1 MIYFLIFGINLSCVK
16 IYRMNET
23 IKTLIVDDDDSS
35 IKILNSFCAK
45 IPEVEVIGEFK
56 NPLKAVEYLD
66 KNDVDLIFL
75 DIHMPEIN
83 GIELIEI
90 STKLPNIIITT
101 SDENFALVAFEY
113 DVEDYLL
120 KPITFPRFLKSINKI
135 KKKINASHSGGKQA
149 PKEIFINVNR
159 KLKRVI
165 INEINIIEAKGDYVL
180 IRTEDENLIVHS
192 TMKKMED
199 TLPSDKFVKVHRS
212 YIINTAKIKDIEDN
226 SVLIETYVIP
236 ISRSKKDELFKK
248 LNKL

>member
-1 MIYFLIFGINLSCVK
+1 MS
-16 IYRMNET
+16 EA
-23 IKTLIVDDDDSS
+23 IKTLIIDDDDSS
-35 IKILNSFCAK
+35 IKILKSFCSK
-45 IPEVEVIGEFK
+45 IPEIELIGEFK
-56 NPLKAVEYLD
+56 NPLEAVKFLD
-66 KNDVDLIFL
+66 NNDVDLIFL

-120 KPITFPRFLKSINKI
+120 KPITFPRFLKSINKV
-135 KKKINASHSGGKQA
+135 KKKINSTSKGGKVE

-165 INEINIIEAKGDYVL
+165 IDEINIIEAKGDYVL
-180 IRTEDENLIVHS
+180 IRTNDENLIVHS

-199 TLPSDKFVKVHRS
+199 TLPSDKFAKIHRS
-212 YIINTAKIKDIEDN
+212 YIINTKKIKDIEDN
-226 SVLIETYVIP
+226 SVLIEGYVIP
-236 ISRSKKDELFKK
+236 ISRSKKDELFNK

>member
-1 MIYFLIFGINLSCVK
+1 MDSL
-16 IYRMNET
+16 
-23 IKTLIVDDDDSS
+23 IKTLIIDDDDAS
-35 IKILNSFCAK
+35 IKILNNFSSK
-45 IPEVEVIGEFK
+45 IPEIDVVGEFK

-66 KNDVDLIFL
+66 ENDVDLLFL

-90 STKLPNIIITT
+90 STKLPSIIITT

-120 KPITFPRFLKSINKI
+120 KPITFPRFLKSINKV
-135 KKKINASHSGGKQA
+135 KKKINASSGKGKEE

-165 INEINIIEAKGDYVL
+165 IDEINIIEAKGDYVL
-180 IRTEDENLIVHS
+180 IRTEDENHIVHS
-192 TMKKMED
+192 TMKKMEA
-199 TLPSDKFVKVHRS
+199 TLPSDIFVKIHRS
-212 YIINTAKIKDIEDN
+212 YIINTKKIKDIEDN
-226 SVLIETYVIP
+226 SVLIEGYVIP
-236 ISRSKKDELFKK
+236 ISRSKKDELYNK

>member
-1 MIYFLIFGINLSCVK
+1 MS
-16 IYRMNET
+16 EA
-23 IKTLIVDDDDSS
+23 IKTLIIDDDDSS
-35 IKILNSFCAK
+35 IKILKSFCSK
-45 IPEVEVIGEFK
+45 IPEIELIGEFK
-56 NPLKAVEYLD
+56 NPLEAVKFLD
-66 KNDVDLIFL
+66 NNDVDLIFL

-120 KPITFPRFLKSINKI
+120 KPVTFPRFLKSINKV
-135 KKKINASHSGGKQA
+135 KKKVNSSSQSGKEE

-165 INEINIIEAKGDYVL
+165 IEDINIIEAKGDYVL
-180 IRTEDENLIVHS
+180 IRTNDENLIVHS

-199 TLPSDKFVKVHRS
+199 TLPSDKFAKIHRS
-212 YIINTAKIKDIEDN
+212 YIINTKKIKDIEDN
-226 SVLIETYVIP
+226 SVLIEGYVIP
-236 ISRSKKDELFKK
+236 ISRSKKDELFNK